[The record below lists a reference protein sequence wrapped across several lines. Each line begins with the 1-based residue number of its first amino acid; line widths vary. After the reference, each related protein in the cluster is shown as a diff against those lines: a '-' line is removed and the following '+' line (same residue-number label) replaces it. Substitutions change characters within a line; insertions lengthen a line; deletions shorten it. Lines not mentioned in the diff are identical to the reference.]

1 MTLRIAGILTLCLLA
16 GSVFLGA
23 STAGPPAPPPPTPPP
38 PEPEPTPPPEV
49 YPCILEAPLPPE
61 IITLRVKLPFEPAD
75 IDSWIKA
82 EPLYE
87 SGPFKTFINPKF
99 QGINALLNF
108 SELQQGAYIGLL
120 QAAVPFRFEFKGGE
134 RCPAPPVGA
143 ARSMDDGSYLLSMAN
158 APTLGIK
165 IPPELMMN
173 WFVALVRVKIPFEP
187 ADIGAIIFYPDA
199 RYRSPEEMLKAARS
213 LDDGGIL

>member
-23 STAGPPAPPPPTPPP
+23 STAGPPAPPPTPPP
-38 PEPEPTPPPEV
+38 PPPPEPTPPPEV

-61 IITLRVKLPFEPAD
+61 IDDGLRAARALDDPPLWGAWTEAR
-75 IDSWIKA
+75 
-82 EPLYE
+82 PLYE
-87 SGPFKTFINPKF
+87 SGPFKTFINPEF

-199 RYRSPEEMLKAARS
+199 
-213 LDDGGIL
+213 